1 VTRRRYPTEPS
12 LPAKKRLFAL
22 SSNRCA
28 FPRCTATLVDGDTVV
43 GKICHIRGARPG
55 SARYDRHQTAA
66 ERHGFDNLILMC
78 GLHHDVIDDDEE
90 AYSVERLLKMKA
102 DHEGRATPIADEFAE
117 QAARLL
123 IDQSVV
129 SMNQSGGITARNV
142 YVTAV
147 PQRDE
152 SAERSAMIARIAEF
166 HEQRT
171 RKLTSATPQIPVLDG
186 GAILMHVLPLQI
198 FDTPQPE
205 AFAKISASPMRFP
218 PIVDTRPRHWKINF
232 DGLFTGSNNDGLGK
246 PQRAYVYVFRSGA
259 VEAVVSSLARG
270 HGGNALQLPNIQC
283 MIIHYARV
291 YATALRDAGIQPPFA
306 IRVSLVGVQNMRLLQ
321 DFIGTAFA
329 EDLPYGLLTEDT
341 LCFGDAVFNDVPRDD
356 NESAKILLPI
366 LNHLANTAQLPTSP
380 YFDSEGNYQ
389 LTPAQPAG

>member
-1 VTRRRYPTEPS
+1 
-12 LPAKKRLFAL
+12 
-22 SSNRCA
+22 
-28 FPRCTATLVDGDTVV
+28 
-43 GKICHIRGARPG
+43 
-55 SARYDRHQTAA
+55 
-66 ERHGFDNLILMC
+66 
-78 GLHHDVIDDDEE
+78 VIDDDEE

-102 DHEGRATPIADEFAE
+102 DHEGRATPIADEFAD

-123 IDQSVV
+123 VDQSVV

-152 SAERSAMIARIAEF
+152 GAERRAMLARIGEF

-171 RKLTSATPQIPVLDG
+171 RKLTTSTPQIPVLDG
-186 GAILMHVLPLQI
+186 GALLMHVLPLQM

-205 AFAKISASPMRFP
+205 AFAKIGASPMRFP

-246 PQRAYVYVFRSGA
+246 PQRAYVYIFRSGA

-270 HGGNALQLPNIQC
+270 RGGNALQLPKIQC

-291 YATALRDAGIQPPFA
+291 YATALRDAGIQPPFV

-321 DFIGTAFA
+321 DFIGMAFV

-341 LCFGDAVFNDVPRDD
+341 LCFGDAVFYEVPRDD
-356 NESAKILLPI
+356 NESAKKLLPI
-366 LNHLANTAQLPTSP
+366 LSHLANTAQLPTSP
-380 YFDSEGNYQ
+380 YFDAEGNYL
-389 LTPAQPAG
+389 LTPAHAAG